1 LVDDEDED
9 PDFSPGD
16 AEDEETGEGEEAGSS
31 EGEISD
37 TNAPYAEAEAA
48 QPAGRSRRGKQQ
60 THCDSAKTALLV
72 ALDPG
77 ASVNAIMTPQAPLCG
92 TLFVDPPA
100 VVT

>member
-1 LVDDEDED
+1 LLLQEVEEYEEYDEAELVDDEDED

-60 THCDSAKTALLV
+60 TQCQGSTACC
-72 ALDPG
+72 
-77 ASVNAIMTPQAPLCG
+77 T
-92 TLFVDPPA
+92 
-100 VVT
+100 